1 MHQNKR
7 TLESETGESMANQR
21 SNYLKT
27 ALKRLEQGVSAFLL
41 GTALTLGTLQP
52 SFAVELPTAFET
64 ALKLTRAAS
73 TYNHINAYPAAYQFA
88 IQIPAEVK
96 QPLARVS
103 IVVPGEFGAFGVT
116 MPKKEDI
123 SVFIP
128 TEPEATRPQVAQ
140 RVLPTQINIE
150 GRTVLIDLPEPI
162 SSPQTVTVQ
171 FGLMRNPSLGGTYLF
186 EVNAFPP
193 GSQAVKQFV
202 GYGRLVFRDDR
213 GFR

>member
-1 MHQNKR
+1 
-7 TLESETGESMANQR
+7 MANKQFNPF
-21 SNYLKT
+21 SK
-27 ALKRLEQGVSAFLL
+27 AFKRLGHTMPALLL
-41 GTALTLGTLQP
+41 GTALTLVPLQ
-52 SFAVELPTAFET
+52 SAFSVELPTAFET

-73 TYNHINAYPAAYQFA
+73 TYDYINFYPATYQFA
-88 IQIPAEVK
+88 VQIPAEVK

-103 IVVPGEFGAFGVT
+103 ITIPGEFGVFGVN

-123 SVFIP
+123 SAFIA
-128 TEPEATRPQVAQ
+128 TEPDAMRPQVAQ

-150 GRTVLIDLPEPI
+150 GRTVLIDFPEPI

-193 GSQAVKQFV
+193 GGQAVKQFV
-202 GYGRLVFRDDR
+202 GFGRLVFRDNR

>member
-1 MHQNKR
+1 
-7 TLESETGESMANQR
+7 MANKQFNPF
-21 SNYLKT
+21 SK
-27 ALKRLEQGVSAFLL
+27 AFKRLGKGVSTFFL
-41 GTALTLGTLQP
+41 GTALTLVPLQ
-52 SFAVELPTAFET
+52 SAFSVELPTAFET

-73 TYNHINAYPAAYQFA
+73 TYDYINFYPATYQFA
-88 IQIPAEVK
+88 VQIPAEVK

-103 IVVPGEFGAFGVT
+103 IAIPGEFGAFGVN

-123 SVFIP
+123 YAFIA
-128 TEPEATRPQVAQ
+128 TEPDAMRPQVAQ

-150 GRTVLIDLPEPI
+150 GRTVLIDFPEPI
-162 SSPQTVTVQ
+162 ASPQTVTVQ

-193 GSQAVKQFV
+193 GGQAVKQFV
-202 GYGRLVFRDDR
+202 GFGRLVFRDNR